1 MIDAY
6 VLRSLV
12 RRCNYNPKLVKST
25 LDLIEI
31 ELLERGL
38 DCGREYYLDLELD
51 RIINLYHK
59 TNMVDMV
66 VINYLTAEN
75 IYQVPTD
82 YLKKLTRL
90 LTQVLTHEPF
100 ELITIHDSFACH
112 PNHCNQLRYWYKEI
126 LAELAE
132 STVLDSIL
140 SELLGEATTVAKLS
154 SSLGDKIRNSNY
166 GIC

>member
-25 LDLIEI
+25 LDIIEI

-38 DCGREYYLDLELD
+38 DCGREYDLDLELD
-51 RIINLYHK
+51 RIISLYHK

-66 VINYLTAEN
+66 VINYLTEDN

-100 ELITIHDSFACH
+100 ELITVHDS
-112 PNHCNQLRYWYKEI
+112 
-126 LAELAE
+126 
-132 STVLDSIL
+132 
-140 SELLGEATTVAKLS
+140 
-154 SSLGDKIRNSNY
+154 
-166 GIC
+166 